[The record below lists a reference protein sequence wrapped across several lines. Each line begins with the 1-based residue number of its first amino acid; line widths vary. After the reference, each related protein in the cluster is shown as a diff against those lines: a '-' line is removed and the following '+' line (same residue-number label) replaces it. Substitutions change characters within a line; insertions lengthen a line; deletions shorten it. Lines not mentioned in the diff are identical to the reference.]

1 MTGKEPPQTTFYV
14 IAIFLL
20 LLLGKAAAAVCLLH
34 VIVNKLSP
42 MLGTEVEIIN
52 SGGEKR
58 WRCRRSTGFLPLS
71 LLSSLQA
78 PTIPCNILFNAPR
91 ERRINWLPGRMIKY
105 VFTKHTRRSKRE
117 TDHQNSHRR
126 EAWILIGQEECEF
139 LKLNSTRTLGDS
151 LAHVLDLSAVE
162 EGGGLTSWR

>member
-1 MTGKEPPQTTFYV
+1 MAAKEQPQTTFYV
-14 IAIFLL
+14 IAIFLLL

-78 PTIPCNILFNAPR
+78 PTIPCKILFNAPR
-91 ERRINWLPGRMIKY
+91 
-105 VFTKHTRRSKRE
+105 
-117 TDHQNSHRR
+117 
-126 EAWILIGQEECEF
+126 
-139 LKLNSTRTLGDS
+139 
-151 LAHVLDLSAVE
+151 
-162 EGGGLTSWR
+162 